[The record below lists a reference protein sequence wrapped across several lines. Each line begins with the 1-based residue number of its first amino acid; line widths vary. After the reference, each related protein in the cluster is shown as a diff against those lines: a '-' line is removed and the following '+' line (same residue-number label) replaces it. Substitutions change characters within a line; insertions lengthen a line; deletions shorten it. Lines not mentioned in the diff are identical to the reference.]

1 MSTHDVVQPVPS
13 ERTHSVNGDG
23 TDRDGARS
31 QRFSA
36 KRKTEIVLR
45 LLRGDDLDLL
55 SREFRIPAAR
65 IATWR
70 EAFLEAGQDAVKK
83 SPGGSRDREVTRLRQ
98 KLGESTMDNE
108 LLREKIARLETG
120 RPLGPRRSRR

>member
-1 MSTHDVVQPVPS
+1 MSTYDVVQPVPS
-13 ERTHSVNGDG
+13 ERTYSVNAEG
-23 TDRDGARS
+23 TDRDGDRVP
-31 QRFSA
+31 RFSA
-36 KRKTEIVLR
+36 KRKTEVVLR

-55 SREFRIPAAR
+55 SRELRIPAAR

-70 EAFLEAGQDAVKK
+70 EAFLEAGQGAMKK
-83 SPGGSRDREVTRLRQ
+83 SPSSSRDREVTRLRQ

-120 RPLGPRRSRR
+120 RPLGSRRSRR